1 MSASF
6 ADVVRRGRERAG
18 LSQARV
24 AALIGKSA
32 STVRSWE
39 QGRSNPGDP
48 QSVSTLA
55 AVLGL
60 DESELLGR
68 AGFEPPV
75 PAAAR
80 KSAREELSTL
90 AAERTEMIAV
100 APTIAP
106 TGASAHLRGPRH
118 LDEGEV
124 KERQASADVPAE
136 PAIARA
142 PKVTTVQ
149 NVSISPAA
157 PSATSYVEDAEQR
170 DFYRRRAVTTAVV
183 MVFLVIVLWWAL
195 RRTGGAFG
203 DLVESFIDELNI

>member
-60 DESELLGR
+60 DEGELMGR
-68 AGFEPPV
+68 AGFETPV
-75 PAAAR
+75 PASVR

-100 APTIAP
+100 AQPNVAQP
-106 TGASAHLRGPRH
+106 DQRPRH
-118 LDEGEV
+118 LHDGEV
-124 KERQASADVPAE
+124 KVEKQAPADIPADSQVTRS
-136 PAIARA
+136 PR
-142 PKVTTVQ
+142 VTTVQ
-149 NVSISPAA
+149 SVPIPTSAPNTIS
-157 PSATSYVEDAEQR
+157 YIEDAEQR
-170 DFYRRRAVTTAVV
+170 DFYRRRAVTTSMV
-183 MVFLVIVLWWAL
+183 MVFLVIVFLWAM
-195 RRTGGAFG
+195 RRTGGAFAEF
-203 DLVESFIDELNI
+203 VESFIDALNF